1 MTYDIERSF
10 YRIQYPLPERPV
22 LLAEGQSFPVIDCS
36 EHGLRYIRPLP
47 NPLEVGHVVR
57 GVLTF
62 KRGAQ
67 TVVEGEVVRI
77 QGDQVAVHLNIT
89 PIPMGMIMHE
99 QRYLRMRY
107 AMRF

>member
-1 MTYDIERSF
+1 MYPIERSF

-22 LLAEGQSFPVIDCS
+22 LLAEGQSYPVLDCS
-36 EHGLRYIRPLP
+36 EHGLRFIRKLAM
-47 NPLEVGHVVR
+47 PLEVGDIVR

-62 KRGAQ
+62 RRGTQ

-77 QGDQVAVHLNIT
+77 QGDQVALHLNIT
-89 PIPMGMIMHE
+89 PIPLGIVLDE
-99 QRYLRMRY
+99 QRHLRSKY

>member
-1 MTYDIERSF
+1 MYEFERSF

-22 LLAEGQSFPVIDCS
+22 LLAEGQAFPVVDCS
-36 EHGLRYIRPLP
+36 EHGLRYIRRVP
-47 NPLEVGHVVR
+47 NPLDVGDIVR

-62 KRGAQ
+62 KRGTQ

-77 QGDQVAVHLNIT
+77 QNDQIAVHLNIT
-89 PIPMGMIMHE
+89 PIPMGLIFSE
-99 QRYLRMRY
+99 QRYLRTRY